1 MVETQKSRTNDETNR
16 IEQVTNIEDDPLK
29 RFQRAMN
36 LRRGQTKTMA
46 HLQSPQTCQVEYKSF
61 SAVAMF

>member
-29 RFQRAMN
+29 HF
-36 LRRGQTKTMA
+36 
-46 HLQSPQTCQVEYKSF
+46 
-61 SAVAMF
+61 